1 MTEVADRGA
10 DGFPQRLLALAERAW
25 AGSRAILKEGGGG
38 VEDIVGVVV
47 LDDMRILAPLGLT
60 LVLGVV
66 LVVMLV
72 GELMLLVM
80 LLLLLVMLCL
90 TWWRTL
96 HHQVVI

>member
-1 MTEVADRGA
+1 MAGRGTE
-10 DGFPQRLLALAERAW
+10 GFPQRLLPLAGRTW
-25 AGSRAILKEGGGG
+25 PGSRAILWKRSGG